1 MIERDLSPARVQAF
15 SDGVIAII
23 ITIMVLELHVP
34 ADASPQTL
42 LRLWPTLA
50 SYALSYVLLAIYWVN
65 HHHLFSLVKRVNVL
79 ILWAN
84 IALLFFLS
92 LVPFFTAYVGQSR
105 MANFPVLCYC
115 INTVLCGYC
124 YRLLARAIVV
134 HHFTGD
140 PEMSKFI
147 RANSRKNAVA
157 MTMNL
162 LSVVAA
168 YWHPSVSMGLIA
180 AVAVMYFV
188 PGSWV
193 GEQ

>member
-34 ADASPQTL
+34 ADSSPQAL
-42 LRLWPTLA
+42 LRVWPTLA
-50 SYALSYVLLAIYWVN
+50 SYALSYVLVAIYWVN

-84 IALLFFLS
+84 VALLFFLS
-92 LVPFFTAYVGQSR
+92 LLPFFTAYVGQSR
-105 MANFPVLCYC
+105 MAKFPVLCYC
-115 INTVLCGYC
+115 INMVVCGFC
-124 YRLLARAIVV
+124 YRWLAASIAR
-134 HHFTGD
+134 HHFSGD
-140 PEMSKFI
+140 PQMEAFI
-147 RANSRKNAVA
+147 RANARKNNLA
-157 MTMNL
+157 TTLNL
-162 LSVVAA
+162 LSVITA
-168 YWHPSVSMGLIA
+168 YWHPAVSMGLVA

-193 GEQ
+193 GEP